1 MVTGEDTDSRL
12 VVLAVDTPVAEHV
25 PAHVHTDEDQ
35 ITVVIDGT
43 VGATA
48 GDDEILLTQG
58 SVAFMP
64 RAVAHAQW
72 NAGDTPAK
80 VLEIYTPAGF
90 DLVFERAG
98 EIAARQAPPTS

>member
-1 MVTGEDTDSRL
+1 
-12 VVLAVDTPVAEHV
+12 
-25 PAHVHTDEDQ
+25 
-35 ITVVIDGT
+35 
-43 VGATA
+43 
-48 GDDEILLTQG
+48 
-58 SVAFMP
+58 MP

-80 VLEIYTPAGF
+80 VLEISTPAGF